1 MAINYDRQEEFL
13 EELID
18 SLRSMKASARSE
30 ELFEDI
36 DDIITEVKETMN
48 QLKKEITLTEKLNEL

>member
-1 MAINYDRQEEFL
+1 MMTINYDRQEEFL

-18 SLRSMKASARSE
+18 SLHSMKASARSE

-36 DDIITEVKETMN
+36 DDIITEVKEKM
-48 QLKKEITLTEKLNEL
+48 NELK

>member
-36 DDIITEVKETMN
+36 NNNICEI
-48 QLKKEITLTEKLNEL
+48 KKSQKNVTVREWVL

>member
-48 QLKKEITLTEKLNEL
+48 ELKKEITLTEKLNEL